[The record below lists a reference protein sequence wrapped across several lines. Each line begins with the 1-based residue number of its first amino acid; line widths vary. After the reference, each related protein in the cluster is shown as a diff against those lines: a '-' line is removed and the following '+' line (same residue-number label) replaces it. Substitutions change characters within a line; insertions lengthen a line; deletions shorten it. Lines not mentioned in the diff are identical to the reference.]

1 MKALGRKARASSPD
15 NFQNTLQGL
24 PNQSRAVVYNLNISF
39 EGRPK
44 IFLMTSNPTMPLFN
58 PPGDT
63 VQKAWVTPHKAKTGN
78 FECLPL
84 VSSANPDL

>member
-1 MKALGRKARASSPD
+1 MNALGRKARASGAD

-24 PNQSRAVVYNLNISF
+24 PDQSRALGLHLKYLIRQS
-39 EGRPK
+39 PK